1 MGLILPMLLLE
12 KALIAWF
19 QGREEREKTESQRD
33 VKLYVFIHLFW
44 KGEKRKGDC
53 AQKMSKK
60 DATAGA
66 VFKGESCVCCD
77 T

>member
-1 MGLILPMLLLE
+1 MRLLE

-44 KGEKRKGDC
+44 KGEKKGRLC
-53 AQKMSKK
+53 AE
-60 DATAGA
+60 D
-66 VFKGESCVCCD
+66 E
-77 T
+77 